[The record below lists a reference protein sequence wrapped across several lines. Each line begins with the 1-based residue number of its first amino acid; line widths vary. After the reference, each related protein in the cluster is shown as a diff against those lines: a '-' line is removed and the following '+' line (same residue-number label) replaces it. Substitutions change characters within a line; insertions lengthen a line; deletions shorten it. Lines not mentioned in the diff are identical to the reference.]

1 MDDGGGFIGK
11 LLVVV
16 ALTILNGLFAAAEI
30 SLISSNRGKIQ
41 GLAEEGSPRAKK
53 LLQITGDQRRFI
65 STIQVGITLA
75 GFFAAGITAQS
86 LAYSLGQAWLKKGW
100 TFGPALAFFLVLL
113 ALAFFTLLFGE
124 LIPKRIAL
132 RNPAGVALRLAPI
145 ISVFYVFFKP
155 FVSCLSGLT
164 TLILKVTGSYSE
176 GVEQQISEEELK
188 SYIRVGQEQGVINL
202 SGEEMMVSIMDFDDK
217 TAEEIMTPRTD
228 LYMIDYDEFTEETI
242 GEMLQTGFSR
252 APVYQ
257 EDTDNII
264 GTVYIKD
271 IFINYAK
278 NNYQKIDID
287 KILKEPYFVP
297 EGKNID
303 LLLKELQST
312 KNYIAILIDEYGGCS
327 GMVTIEDIVEEIV
340 GEIEDEYDS
349 VDQGVEQINPN
360 TYIIEGSMDLDDI
373 NDLLFTDFE
382 SENHETLSG
391 LTIELLGFIPEEED
405 KRTHQVFYKNEA
417 IFTALGVKDKRI
429 DKVQVELLE
438 GKKESKEED

>member
-1 MDDGGGFIGK
+1 
-11 LLVVV
+11 
-16 ALTILNGLFAAAEI
+16 
-30 SLISSNRGKIQ
+30 
-41 GLAEEGSPRAKK
+41 
-53 LLQITGDQRRFI
+53 
-65 STIQVGITLA
+65 
-75 GFFAAGITAQS
+75 
-86 LAYSLGQAWLKKGW
+86 
-100 TFGPALAFFLVLL
+100 
-113 ALAFFTLLFGE
+113 
-124 LIPKRIAL
+124 
-132 RNPAGVALRLAPI
+132 
-145 ISVFYVFFKP
+145 
-155 FVSCLSGLT
+155 
-164 TLILKVTGSYSE
+164 
-176 GVEQQISEEELK
+176 
-188 SYIRVGQEQGVINL
+188 
-202 SGEEMMVSIMDFDDK
+202 
-217 TAEEIMTPRTD
+217 
-228 LYMIDYDEFTEETI
+228 MIDYDEFTEETI

-391 LTIELLGFIPEEED
+391 LTIELLGFIPEEKD